1 MPPKNPYEN
10 IKITLKEDESRFLL
24 NLLDESKFTRRE
36 LDIVDKIYGKLINS
50 TRKREMRIEQHEME
64 LQKKASKGTLDP
76 TSIGP
81 LINPRYYTPE
91 TQELTRMESMTR
103 ALIKHTLSGDDAT
116 GEENE
121 S

>member
-24 NLLDESKFTRRE
+24 NLLDESKFTRHE

-50 TRKREMRIEQHEME
+50 THKREMQIKQSLQNPKNKKPLSPEIIIRAKSEAYHANFGAAE
-64 LQKKASKGTLDP
+64 L
-76 TSIGP
+76 
-81 LINPRYYTPE
+81 E
-91 TQELTRMESMTR
+91 RMEPMTR

-116 GEENE
+116 KEKND
-121 S
+121 

>member
-36 LDIVDKIYGKLINS
+36 LDIVDQIYGKLNNL
-50 TRKREMRIEQHEME
+50 THKREMRIEQHEME
-64 LQKKASKGTLDP
+64 LRKKASKGTLDP

-81 LINPRYYTPE
+81 LINPRYNTDFGLA
-91 TQELTRMESMTR
+91 ELERIEPITR

-116 GEENE
+116 
-121 S
+121 

>member
-36 LDIVDKIYGKLINS
+36 LDIVDKIYGNLSNS
-50 TRKREMRIEQHEME
+50 IDKRQMRIKQSLQNPKNKKRLSPEIIERAKREAYHATFGAAE
-64 LQKKASKGTLDP
+64 LERMAP
-76 TSIGP
+76 ITS
-81 LINPRYYTPE
+81 
-91 TQELTRMESMTR
+91 

-116 GEENE
+116 KEKNE
-121 S
+121 